1 MTDVDKAD
9 VKEYEYRR
17 RIIELETEKNLEK
30 QKVMQMKLQY
40 QQLENQYHYLEELIA
55 LQDAKL
61 NSKGW
66 KALEKMRK
74 VVYCCRHFSKP
85 KKSYFITGTSFKI

>member
-1 MTDVDKAD
+1 MDCIGNHDRRRYDLFDMYIVANEKRGFIEIGWLIMTDVDKAD

-40 QQLENQYHYLEELIA
+40 QHLENQCHI
-55 LQDAKL
+55 
-61 NSKGW
+61 
-66 KALEKMRK
+66 
-74 VVYCCRHFSKP
+74 
-85 KKSYFITGTSFKI
+85 

>member
-1 MTDVDKAD
+1 MYIVANEKRGFIEIGWLIMTDVDKAD

-40 QQLENQYHYLEELIA
+40 QQLENL
-55 LQDAKL
+55 
-61 NSKGW
+61 
-66 KALEKMRK
+66 
-74 VVYCCRHFSKP
+74 
-85 KKSYFITGTSFKI
+85 